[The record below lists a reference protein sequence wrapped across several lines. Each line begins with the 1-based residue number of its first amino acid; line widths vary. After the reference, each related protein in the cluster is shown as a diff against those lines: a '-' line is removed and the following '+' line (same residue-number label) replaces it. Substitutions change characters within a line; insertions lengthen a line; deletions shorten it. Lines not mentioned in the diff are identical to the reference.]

1 MERRAVEQ
9 ENVFVLCRWNVEQWN
24 RRTSRVY
31 PDMPQVKLK
40 WAGLAFVL
48 FLVLIFRS
56 LILNFKCLRAA
67 LCSNAGGSQRQER
80 EQKKIRHTFLLPETE
95 ILHCMEMIR

>member
-1 MERRAVEQ
+1 MERRAVEGLGFFQ
-9 ENVFVLCRWNVEQWN
+9 YML
-24 RRTSRVY
+24 
-31 PDMPQVKLK
+31 QVKLK
-40 WAGLAFVL
+40 WAALAVHGLHC
-48 FLVLIFRS
+48 LVLIFRS